1 MKGGKYFAGRGQK
14 YCEETKTIFRKNIL
28 GRYVKEEV
36 GNSYGPVRENIV
48 VPTFDNTDS
57 V

>member
-1 MKGGKYFAGRGQK
+1 MQ
-14 YCEETKTIFRKNIL
+14 EEDRNIARKPKQFPENIL

-36 GNSYGPVRENIV
+36 GNSYGPVRENNVI
-48 VPTFDNTDS
+48 PTFDHTNS